1 MLKKL
6 LVWGMVLVVTASLAV
21 PAFAQA
27 TADLNTEWGSDQW
40 LVSQFGVNGDIS
52 PFCQTIGEDPDALA
66 DWLAQFP
73 NLANVCGVAPA
84 TEGSGDVSGSGG
96 GGNGGVSGPE
106 FGEQTSESGDIT
118 TQNDDSSI

>member
-6 LVWGMVLVVTASLAV
+6 LVWGMVVVTASLAV

-73 NLANVCGVAPA
+73 NLANVCDVAPA
-84 TEGSGDVSGSGG
+84 TEDSGDASGS
-96 GGNGGVSGPE
+96 GGVSGPE

-118 TQNDDSSI
+118 TQNNDSSI

>member
-27 TADLNTEWGSDQW
+27 MADLNMEWGSDQW

-73 NLANVCGVAPA
+73 NLSNVCDFAPA
-84 TEGSGDVSGSGG
+84 AEGSGDTSGSGG
-96 GGNGGVSGPE
+96 VSEPNS
-106 FGEQTSESGDIT
+106 GEQTSESGDIMTENDIT
-118 TQNDDSSI
+118 T